1 MAHVRVRAALGLT
14 IGVVLLAA
22 TVSQIDLQATIRVM
36 SAASLPMVAGVRDRG
51 PRPCNPITSLA
62 NPAAGRGQGRRAPLH
77 LALGYL
83 GIGYLANLVLPARTG
98 DFLRAYLAGHAFAL
112 AYLATFG
119 TILIEQSPTQ
129 APSSD

>member
-36 SAASLPMVAGVRDRG
+36 SAASLPMVALAFAIVALDLAIRSLRWQILLRG
-51 PRPCNPITSLA
+51 A
-62 NPAAGRGQGRRAPLH
+62 GQGRRAPLH

-83 GIGYLANLVLPARTG
+83 EIGYLANLCCPHGRATSCARTLP
-98 DFLRAYLAGHAFAL
+98 DTRSL
-112 AYLATFG
+112 
-119 TILIEQSPTQ
+119 SPI
-129 APSSD
+129 